1 MDALMSM
8 LEGNTEATDVNNI
21 DQAQF
26 KAFLAK
32 CSVWDFYD
40 MFKEKYLNKE
50 ASEKEKLLISYY
62 NKMVQGMNLLFVV

>member
-8 LEGNTEATDVNNI
+8 VEGNTEVTDVNNI

-40 MFKEKYLNKE
+40 ISKEEYLNKQTSRKRE
-50 ASEKEKLLISYY
+50 IINILL
-62 NKMVQGMNLLFVV
+62 